1 VVCTSTCPTV
11 PAGAATCPVLPSTHH
26 GAASRGPRDDSRGS
40 LHAGAG
46 ARSQETATGTWLDH
60 PEWPRGRPTRH
71 GQGPHDGGQGHFSP
85 GGGGGPP
92 SNPLYLNHLWSY
104 RETES
109 ATAFLAPRRP
119 INHKTPDPGVFR
131 CHFRGWD
138 RRVLASPY
146 KKCYVCGVLG
156 DAGRCGVWVRTRKF
170 GGYMKGKDERK
181 VVKHD
186 CSSGRVFQSKCLEPA
201 SPWFGLVKAGLAR
214 RSASAQP
221 STAGWP

>member
-1 VVCTSTCPTV
+1 MWFAPQPVPPSLQEPRLVRSSHPPTTARPPGV
-11 PAGAATCPVLPSTHH
+11 
-26 GAASRGPRDDSRGS
+26 RGTI
-40 LHAGAG
+40 HAGRFTRVQGRG
-46 ARSQETATGTWLDH
+46 ARRRRQARGWTTRNGPEGGPPGMDRVPMTADRVT
-60 PEWPRGRPTRH
+60 
-71 GQGPHDGGQGHFSP
+71 SP